1 MKGSLMIEVRGL
13 TKRYGDKLAVDNL
26 TFAVEP
32 GKVTGFLGPNGA
44 GKSTTMRLI
53 LGLDNPTSGVAMVHG
68 KQYRGLNYP
77 MREMGALLEAKAVHG
92 GRSAYNHLLCL
103 AQTNDIPKRRVD
115 EVLGLVGL
123 TEVAKKRS
131 KGFSLGMSQ
140 RLGIAGALLGDPQV
154 LIFDEPVN
162 GLDPEGIRW
171 IRNLMQALAA
181 EGRTVFVSSHLMSEM
196 ESTAQDIIVIGRGK
210 LIANTTIDK
219 FIAENSTGTV
229 KVRTPQ
235 VDELA
240 KAVAAAGGT
249 ATSGGDEAL
258 VVQGLT
264 TDQVGDVAFGA
275 GVRLHELSM
284 HRASLEQ
291 AFMELTADSVE
302 YQATVQSGSPT
313 GAAPAPSGGRHAAG
327 HTGTEEAPPGIPA
340 APPPPAHETENE
352 HAGRTN

>member
-1 MKGSLMIEVRGL
+1 MIEVRGL

-26 TFAVEP
+26 TFTVET

-53 LGLDNPTSGVAMVHG
+53 LGLDNPTSGEAMVHG
-68 KQYRGLNYP
+68 KRYRGLNYP

-92 GRSAYNHLLCL
+92 GRTAYNHLLCL

-115 EVLGLVGL
+115 EVLALVGL

-154 LIFDEPVN
+154 LMFDEPVN

-196 ESTAQDIIVIGRGK
+196 ENTAQDIIVIGRGK
-210 LIANTTIDK
+210 LIAQTTIDK

-235 VDELA
+235 VDALA

-249 ATSGGDEAL
+249 ATSGGDQAL

-264 TDQVGDVAFGA
+264 TDQVGDAAYEA
-275 GVRLHELSM
+275 GVRLHELST

-302 YQATVQSGSPT
+302 YQATVAG
-313 GAAPAPSGGRHAAG
+313 GAPAGTTPAGGRHAAVSAG
-327 HTGTEEAPPGIPA
+327 DASPDGAPQGIPA

>member
-1 MKGSLMIEVRGL
+1 
-13 TKRYGDKLAVDNL
+13 
-26 TFAVEP
+26 
-32 GKVTGFLGPNGA
+32 
-44 GKSTTMRLI
+44 MRLI
-53 LGLDNPTSGVAMVHG
+53 LGLDNPTSGEAMVHG
-68 KQYRGLNYP
+68 KRYRGLNYP

-235 VDELA
+235 VDALA
-240 KAVAAAGGT
+240 QAVAAAGGT

-258 VVQGLT
+258 VVQGMT
-264 TDQVGDVAFGA
+264 TDQVGDVAFSA
-275 GVRLHELSM
+275 GVRLHELST

-302 YQATVQSGSPT
+302 YQATVQPGRDAAGGLSAGDDQPT
-313 GAAPAPSGGRHAAG
+313 GGRHAAAV
-327 HTGTEEAPPGIPA
+327 APAGIPA
-340 APPPPAHETENE
+340 APPPPQETENE

>member
-1 MKGSLMIEVRGL
+1 MIEVRGL

-26 TFAVEP
+26 TFTVQP

-53 LGLDNPTSGVAMVHG
+53 LGLDRPTSGEAMVHG
-68 KQYRGLNYP
+68 KRYRGLNYP

-115 EVLGLVGL
+115 EVLALVGL

-196 ESTAQDIIVIGRGK
+196 ETTAQDIIVIGRGR

-219 FIAENSTGTV
+219 FIAENSTGSV

-235 VDELA
+235 VDALA

-249 ATSGGDEAL
+249 ATTSEADTL
-258 VVQGLT
+258 VIQGLS
-264 TDQVGDVAFGA
+264 TDQVGDVAYDA
-275 GVRLHELSM
+275 SIRLHELSQ

-302 YQATVQSGSPT
+302 YQATVQST
-313 GAAPAPSGGRHAAG
+313 APAGGRHAAG
-327 HTGTEEAPPGIPA
+327 QSAPAQDGPPPTITA
-340 APPPPAHETENE
+340 APPPPPAETENANE
-352 HAGRTN
+352 HAGRTS

>member
-1 MKGSLMIEVRGL
+1 MKGNLMIEVRGL

-53 LGLDNPTSGVAMVHG
+53 LGLDRPTSGEAMVHG
-68 KQYRGLNYP
+68 KRYQGLGYP

-92 GRSAYNHLLCL
+92 GRSAYNHLVCL

-115 EVLGLVGL
+115 EVLALVGL

-140 RLGIAGALLGDPQV
+140 RLGIAAALLGDPQV
-154 LIFDEPVN
+154 LMFDEPVN

-171 IRNLMQALAA
+171 IRNLMKALAA

-196 ESTAQDIIVIGRGK
+196 ENTAEDIIVIGRGK
-210 LIANTTIDK
+210 LIAQTTIDK
-219 FIAENSTGTV
+219 FIAENSTGSV
-229 KVRTPQ
+229 MVRTPQ
-235 VDELA
+235 ADALA

-249 ATSGGDEAL
+249 ATTSGADTL
-258 VVQGLT
+258 VIQGLT
-264 TDQVGDVAFGA
+264 TDQVGDAA
-275 GVRLHELSM
+275 YDASIRLHELSQ

-302 YQATVQSGSPT
+302 YQATVQSGASS
-313 GAAPAPSGGRHAAG
+313 AGRHAAG
-327 HTGTEEAPPGIPA
+327 STAASEPPPTISA
-340 APPPPAHETENE
+340 APPPPPAETDAANQ

>member
-1 MKGSLMIEVRGL
+1 MIEVRGL

-26 TFAVEP
+26 TFTVEP

-53 LGLDNPTSGVAMVHG
+53 LGLDNPTSGEAMVHG
-68 KQYRGLNYP
+68 KRYRGLNYP

-115 EVLGLVGL
+115 EGLGLVGL

-140 RLGIAGALLGDPQV
+140 RLGHAGALLGDPQV

-196 ESTAQDIIVIGRGK
+196 ETTAQDIIVIGRGK

-235 VDELA
+235 ADALA

-249 ATSGGDEAL
+249 ATTSGDDAL
-258 VVQGLT
+258 VIQGLS
-264 TDQVGDVAFGA
+264 TDQVGDVAYDA
-275 GVRLHELSM
+275 SIRLHELSQ

-302 YQATVQSGSPT
+302 YQATVQSSAPAGQAP
-313 GAAPAPSGGRHAAG
+313 AAPAPSGRPAAG
-327 HTGTEEAPPGIPA
+327 GIPA
-340 APPPPAHETENE
+340 APPPPPA
-352 HAGRTN
+352 

>member
-1 MKGSLMIEVRGL
+1 MIEVRGL
-13 TKRYGDKLAVDNL
+13 TKRYGDKIAVDNL
-26 TFAVEP
+26 TFTVEP

-53 LGLDNPTSGVAMVHG
+53 LGLDHPSSGEAMVHG
-68 KQYRGLNYP
+68 QRYQGLGYP

-92 GRSAYNHLLCL
+92 GRTAYNHLLCL

-140 RLGIAGALLGDPQV
+140 RLGIAAALLGDPQV
-154 LIFDEPVN
+154 LMFDEPVN

-196 ESTAQDIIVIGRGK
+196 ETTAQDIIVIGRGK
-210 LIANTTIDK
+210 LIAQTTIDE
-219 FIAENSTGTV
+219 FITENSTGTV

-235 VDELA
+235 VDALA

-249 ATSGGDEAL
+249 ATSGGDETL
-258 VVQGLT
+258 VVQGLS
-264 TDQVGDVAFGA
+264 TDQVGDAAFAA
-275 GVRLHELSM
+275 GVLLHELST

-302 YQATVQSGSPT
+302 YHATVQPGRDAAGASVSG
-313 GAAPAPSGGRHAAG
+313 APA
-327 HTGTEEAPPGIPA
+327 GIPA
-340 APPPPAHETENE
+340 APPPPQETENE

>member
-1 MKGSLMIEVRGL
+1 MIEVRGL

-53 LGLDNPTSGVAMVHG
+53 LGLDNPTSGEATVHG
-68 KQYRGLNYP
+68 KRYRGLNYP

-123 TEVAKKRS
+123 TQVAKKRS

-154 LIFDEPVN
+154 LMFDEPVN

-196 ESTAQDIIVIGRGK
+196 ENTAQDIIVIGRGK

-235 VDELA
+235 VDALA

-258 VVQGLT
+258 VVQGMT

-275 GVRLHELSM
+275 GVRLHELST

-302 YQATVQSGSPT
+302 YHATVQGSAPA
-313 GAAPAPSGGRHAAG
+313 GQAPAPPGGRHAAG
-327 HTGTEEAPPGIPA
+327 SSTDGAPAGI
-340 APPPPAHETENE
+340 
-352 HAGRTN
+352 

>member
-1 MKGSLMIEVRGL
+1 MIEVRGL

-32 GKVTGFLGPNGA
+32 GKVTGFHAPHRA
-44 GKSTTMRLI
+44 CKSTTMRLI
-53 LGLDNPTSGVAMVHG
+53 LGLDNPTSGEAMVHG

-181 EGRTVFVSSHLMSEM
+181 EGRTVFVSSHLMS
-196 ESTAQDIIVIGRGK
+196 SSSPRTRPGRSRS
-210 LIANTTIDK
+210 APRRWT
-219 FIAENSTGTV
+219 SWP
-229 KVRTPQ
+229 RRWRRP
-235 VDELA
+235 
-240 KAVAAAGGT
+240 GG
-249 ATSGGDEAL
+249 
-258 VVQGLT
+258 
-264 TDQVGDVAFGA
+264 
-275 GVRLHELSM
+275 
-284 HRASLEQ
+284 
-291 AFMELTADSVE
+291 
-302 YQATVQSGSPT
+302 
-313 GAAPAPSGGRHAAG
+313 
-327 HTGTEEAPPGIPA
+327 
-340 APPPPAHETENE
+340 PPPAAAT
-352 HAGRTN
+352 GRWSSRA

>member
-1 MKGSLMIEVRGL
+1 MIEVRGL

-26 TFAVEP
+26 TFTVET

-53 LGLDNPTSGVAMVHG
+53 LGLDNPTSGVALVHG
-68 KQYRGLNYP
+68 KRYRGLNYP

-92 GRSAYNHLLCL
+92 GRTAYNHLLCL

-115 EVLGLVGL
+115 EVLALVGL

-154 LIFDEPVN
+154 LMFDEPVN

-196 ESTAQDIIVIGRGK
+196 ETTAQDIIVIGRGK

-235 VDELA
+235 VDALA

-249 ATSGGDEAL
+249 ATSGGDQAL

-264 TDQVGDVAFGA
+264 TDQVGDAAYDA
-275 GVRLHELSM
+275 GVRLHELST

-302 YQATVQSGSPT
+302 YHAAVQGAPA
-313 GAAPAPSGGRHAAG
+313 GAAPAAGQPAAG
-327 HTGTEEAPPGIPA
+327 QSAADEAPAGIPA
-340 APPPPAHETENE
+340 APPPPAPETDNE